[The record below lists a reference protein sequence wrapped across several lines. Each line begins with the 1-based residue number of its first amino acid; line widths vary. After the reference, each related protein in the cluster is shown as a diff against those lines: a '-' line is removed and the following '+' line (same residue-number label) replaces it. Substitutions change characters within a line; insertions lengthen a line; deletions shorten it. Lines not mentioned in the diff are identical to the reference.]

1 MATRDYV
8 GSRPRRRAGGR
19 NTKKAA
25 PRRFPVIP
33 ALLAGALLA
42 GFGGF
47 LYMINGKGHDAPTI
61 EEQVKANKPKPQN
74 NGLPQEK
81 WSYIERLE
89 NKQVDIIEP
98 PTQPGVLPPPPA
110 DTMTLQPEKLPQP
123 VPTDI
128 PQPGTP
134 IGQPKPYQPNP
145 ATTPSTSGAPVASA
159 QEQVIDRKA
168 ERERME
174 REIRAELERERAAAA
189 KAQPAAQ
196 QPAQTAAADSGRYMM
211 QCAALRS
218 QDSAESLKARIAF
231 TAGLSSSLQVINGT
245 NGTVYKV
252 MVGPFNGK
260 AAADAANRKLQSSGI
275 SGCIPKKG

>member
-8 GSRPRRRAGGR
+8 SNSPRRRAGGR
-19 NTKKAA
+19 NIKKAA

-33 ALLAGALLA
+33 ALLAGALVV
-42 GFGGF
+42 GFGAF
-47 LYMINGKGHDAPTI
+47 LYLINGKGADAPTI
-61 EEQVKANKPKPQN
+61 EEQVKANKPKAQGN
-74 NGLPQEK
+74 TLPQEK

-98 PTQPGVLPPPPA
+98 PPQPGVLPPPPA
-110 DTMTLQPEKLPQP
+110 ETLTLQPEKLPQP
-123 VPTDI
+123 VPTEI

-134 IGQPKPYQPNP
+134 LGQVKPFQPQPVQPTKP
-145 ATTPSTSGAPVASA
+145 ATGAPVASA
-159 QEQVIDRKA
+159 QEQVIDQKA

-174 REIRAELERERAAAA
+174 REIRAELERERAEAA
-189 KAQPAAQ
+189 KAKAAT
-196 QPAQTAAADSGRYMM
+196 QTAAADGGRYMM

-231 TAGLSSSLQVINGT
+231 GAGLSSSLQVVNGA

-252 MVGPFNGK
+252 MVGPFSGK
-260 AAADAANRKLQSSGI
+260 TAVDAANRKLQGSGI

>member
-8 GSRPRRRAGGR
+8 GNRPRRRAGGR

-252 MVGPFNGK
+252 MVGPFSGK

>member
-33 ALLAGALLA
+33 ILLVAALLA

-47 LYMINGKGHDAPTI
+47 LYMINGKGNDAPTI
-61 EEQVKANKPKPQN
+61 EEQVKANKPKTQN

-110 DTMTLQPEKLPQP
+110 ETLTLQPSKLPQP

-134 IGQPKPYQPNP
+134 IGQPKPYLPNP

-159 QEQVIDRKA
+159 QEQAIDRKA
-168 ERERME
+168 DRERME

-189 KAQPAAQ
+189 KAQPASAPA
-196 QPAQTAAADSGRYMM
+196 QPAATDNGRYMM

-231 TAGLSSSLQVINGT
+231 GAGLSSSLQVINGA

-260 AAADAANRKLQSSGI
+260 AAVDAANRKLQSSGI

>member
-33 ALLAGALLA
+33 ILLVAALLA

-47 LYMINGKGHDAPTI
+47 LYMINGKGNDAPTI
-61 EEQVKANKPKPQN
+61 EEQVKANKPKAQN

-159 QEQVIDRKA
+159 QEQAIDRKA
-168 ERERME
+168 DRERME

-189 KAQPAAQ
+189 KAQPASAPA
-196 QPAQTAAADSGRYMM
+196 QPAATDNGRYMM

-231 TAGLSSSLQVINGT
+231 GAGLSSSLQVINGA

-260 AAADAANRKLQSSGI
+260 AAVDAANRKLQSSGI

>member
-8 GSRPRRRAGGR
+8 GNSPRRRAGGR

-33 ALLAGALLA
+33 ALLAGVLLA

-47 LYMINGKGHDAPTI
+47 LYMINGKGSDAPTI
-61 EEQVKANKPKPQN
+61 EEQVKANKPKAQN

-89 NKQVDIIEP
+89 NKQVDITEP
-98 PTQPGVLPPPPA
+98 PPQPGVLPPPPA
-110 DTMTLQPEKLPQP
+110 QTLTLQPEKLPQP

-134 IGQPKPYQPNP
+134 IGQVQPYKPQPVQP
-145 ATTPSTSGAPVASA
+145 VKPAPVASA

-174 REIRAELERERAAAA
+174 RELRAELERERAEAAR
-189 KAQPAAQ
+189 AQAAT

-231 TAGLSSSLQVINGT
+231 GAGLSSSLQVVNGA

-252 MVGPFNGK
+252 MVGPFSGK
-260 AAADAANRKLQSSGI
+260 AAVDAANRKLQGSGI